1 MDVIGIALEYEE
13 KPEKLSSIINNKRIK
28 WGNYWINNSN
38 IKSLT
43 TPHQIFRVRSYP
55 TYIIL
60 NNQGAV
66 VYRTSGSANT
76 QKAID
81 FFLNL
86 IDNK

>member
-1 MDVIGIALEYEE
+1 M
-13 KPEKLSSIINNKRIK
+13 NKRIK
-28 WGNYWINNSN
+28 WGNYWVNKSN
-38 IKSLT
+38 VKSLT
-43 TPHQIFRVRSYP
+43 TPHQRFRVDTYP

-60 NNQGAV
+60 NDQGDV